1 MWNRFALHIKLAY
14 NYIITTTTHI
24 MEKLKQLGS
33 QMEQQMKDSLVY
45 DDKSGCWYDKQ
56 DEDSF
61 YTEEGIRL
69 AVYEDLKDTL
79 NYLYS
84 DCAY

>member
-1 MWNRFALHIKLAY
+1 MNGRLNNMEDLKKLGLK
-14 NYIITTTTHI
+14 
-24 MEKLKQLGS
+24 MEK
-33 QMEQQMKDSLVY
+33 EMKDSLVY
-45 DDKSGCWYDKQ
+45 NEKSGFWYDKE
-56 DEDSF
+56 DEEST

-84 DCAY
+84 ECAY

>member
-1 MWNRFALHIKLAY
+1 MEDLKKLGLK
-14 NYIITTTTHI
+14 
-24 MEKLKQLGS
+24 MEK
-33 QMEQQMKDSLVY
+33 EMKDSLVY
-45 DDKSGCWYDKQ
+45 DEKSGFWYDKE
-56 DEDSF
+56 DEESF

-79 NYLYS
+79 NHLYS

>member
-1 MWNRFALHIKLAY
+1 
-14 NYIITTTTHI
+14 

-45 DDKSGCWYDKQ
+45 DDKSGFWYDKQ
-56 DEDSF
+56 DENSF

-84 DCAY
+84 DCAC